1 MVYGLLWPSTRE
13 SAMGPKAR
21 SHTDTFLNNVERG
34 LQEFEIIFAT
44 AKERDIRLKAIPGK

>member
-1 MVYGLLWPSTRE
+1 
-13 SAMGPKAR
+13 MGPKAR